1 LDRYKTGKSGAAG
14 CSIKEGTEMRTV
26 NVMLKPVSVGVSF
39 KVFFAYAAPRLE
51 LICKELATGKI

>member
-1 LDRYKTGKSGAAG
+1 
-14 CSIKEGTEMRTV
+14 MRAV

-39 KVFFAYAAPRLE
+39 KVFFAHAAPKLE

>member
-1 LDRYKTGKSGAAG
+1 
-14 CSIKEGTEMRTV
+14 MRTV

-39 KVFFAYAAPRLE
+39 KVFYRARSYAAPRLE